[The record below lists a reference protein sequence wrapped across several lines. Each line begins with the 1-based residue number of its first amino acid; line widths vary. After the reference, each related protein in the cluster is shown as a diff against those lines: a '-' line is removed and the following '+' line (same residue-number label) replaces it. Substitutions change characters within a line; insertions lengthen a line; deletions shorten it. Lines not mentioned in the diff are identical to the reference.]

1 MTTTAWMTRLLLALV
16 LAVTA
21 GCVTELDKVERTT
34 RGPSAEALMLA
45 RSYAMNGR
53 APDFEEKRH
62 WERAVEERVYAYLR
76 DHPELQ
82 QATRY
87 TEFRFLWQVTPGST
101 AAEVRVLLEEPQE
114 QTIDPARM
122 AALAERHWSEMRSKV
137 KEAWVY
143 EPAWAI
149 YFDDA
154 GVVAIVNRVSSVAPR
169 Y

>member
-1 MTTTAWMTRLLLALV
+1 MTTGGRMARVLLALV
-16 LAVTA
+16 VTVAV
-21 GCVTELDKVERTT
+21 GCATELDKVERTT
-34 RGPSAEALMLA
+34 RGPSAEELMLA
-45 RSYAMNGR
+45 RSFAINGR
-53 APDFEEKRH
+53 TPNFEEKRH
-62 WERAVEERVYAYLR
+62 WQRAVEERVYTYLR

-82 QATRY
+82 QSPRY

-114 QTIDPARM
+114 RTVDPARM
-122 AALAERHWSEMRSKV
+122 AALAERHWGELRAKV

-154 GVVAIVNRVSSVAPR
+154 GVVAIVHRVSSVAPR
-169 Y
+169 D